1 MSSVRVSKDEI
12 EKTTSA
18 AASRRKGQGKKKG
31 KTGSQ
36 RKGGRN
42 EDDEEEKEVI
52 PERKVRQ
59 KLEEMVEMKIE
70 EEADLD
76 YSNADEAP
84 KRRGRK
90 PAK

>member
-1 MSSVRVSKDEI
+1 MEEEPDYYRMPPEDLRCSYRDE
-12 EKTTSA
+12 
-18 AASRRKGQGKKKG
+18 ASTKG

-36 RKGGRN
+36 RKRGRN

-52 PERKVRQ
+52 PERKARQ

-76 YSNADEAP
+76 YSNADKAL